1 MVSQNDFFFLIL
13 SSLLKVI
20 QCKEKEMDS
29 EPETQASNTSQ
40 VLFALSFFLSC
51 RVEVI
56 AHGVTRL
63 LVIGRYQVRG
73 NI

>member
-1 MVSQNDFFFLIL
+1 
-13 SSLLKVI
+13 
-20 QCKEKEMDS
+20 MDS